1 VSANLYYSTIAKG
14 TCFGGGSTLTEL
26 LREAKGEFP
35 ITFDH
40 SDLAMLR
47 GMALADKHS
56 RKDITELIEAIEK
69 HGALRVWA
77 EW

>member
-1 VSANLYYSTIAKG
+1 MSANLYYSTIAKG
-14 TCFGGGSTLTEL
+14 TCFGGGSTMTEL

-35 ITFDH
+35 ITFDRG
-40 SDLAMLR
+40 DLAMLR

-56 RKDITELIEAIEK
+56 RKSIEELMEAIEK
-69 HGALRVWA
+69 HGALNVWA